1 MEHLRLLVF
10 TILLILSFGLPVNAQ
25 DTAAEGEALEL
36 DETYAAEDGS
46 VTFDYPADWV
56 IEVADQDEEGVV
68 IVASMASGEDFLDIT
83 AFNADEAAPSGGVNI
98 QFGVGTRQYFEENLL
113 GTNSDSGPVEFLESF
128 MELISESADD
138 ITFSEVEG
146 LELGELRAAQARVK
160 QGDASEV
167 FVLVVEY
174 ERDIIGL
181 FAAVSALDEMDTWV
195 PTIIDIAESVTFGV
209 ETPEATPETAI
220 SLDETRQLANGAELA
235 FPADWST
242 LTLGTFAIYMANSDA
257 ALNRSAQGTFQAG
270 EVQILVAVDTIANLT
285 PALNLG
291 VSADASAM
299 EFLDALMDVQDTIF
313 EFNEPEELTIND
325 QPAALVTATAN
336 GLDGLA
342 YIVELDDN
350 VRGIVQLFTAKGEL
364 EQWQPV
370 ALAIAESLTFSP

>member
-1 MEHLRLLVF
+1 MEQLRLLVF
-10 TILLILSFGLPVNAQ
+10 TILLVLSFGLPVNAQ

-36 DETYAAEDGS
+36 DETYTAEDGS
-46 VTFDYPADWV
+46 AAFDYPADWV
-56 IEVADQDEEGVV
+56 IEVEDQDEEGVV
-68 IVASMASGEDFLDIT
+68 IVASMASGEDFLNIT

-128 MELISESADD
+128 LELINESAND
-138 ITFSEVEG
+138 ITFSDVEG
-146 LELGELRAAQARVK
+146 LELGELRAAQARVL

-209 ETPEATPETAI
+209 ETPEATPETTI
-220 SLDETRQLANGAELA
+220 LLDETRQLANGAELA

-242 LTLGTFAIYMANSDA
+242 RTLGTFAIYLANTDA

-270 EVQILVAVDTIANLT
+270 EAQILVAVDTIANLT

-291 VSADASAM
+291 VSADASAL
-299 EFLDALMDVQDTIF
+299 EFLDALMDVQDAIF
-313 EFNEPEELTIND
+313 EFNEPEDLTIND
-325 QPAALVTATAN
+325 QPAALVTATAR

-370 ALAIAESLTFSP
+370 ALAIAESITFNS

>member
-10 TILLILSFGLPVNAQ
+10 TILLVLSFGLPVSAQ

-36 DETYAAEDGS
+36 DETYTAEDGS
-46 VTFDYPADWV
+46 ATFDYPADWV
-56 IEVADQDEEGVV
+56 IEVEDQDEEGVV
-68 IVASMASGEDFLDIT
+68 IVASMASGEDFLDII

-138 ITFSEVEG
+138 ITFSDVEG
-146 LELGELRAAQARVK
+146 LELGELRAAQARVL

-167 FVLVVEY
+167 FVLVLEY

-195 PTIIDIAESVTFGV
+195 PTIIAIAESVTFGA
-209 ETPEATPETAI
+209 EAPEATPETVI

-242 LTLGTFAIYMANSDA
+242 RTLGTFAIYLANTDA
-257 ALNRSAQGTFQAG
+257 ALNRSAQGTFQTG
-270 EVQILVAVDTIANLT
+270 EAQILVAVDTIANLT

-291 VSADASAM
+291 VSADASAL
-299 EFLDALMDVQDTIF
+299 EFLDALMDVQDAIF

-325 QPAALVTATAN
+325 QPAALVTATAR

-370 ALAIAESLTFSP
+370 ALAIAESITFSP